1 MSTRNQASQ
10 AETPKRA
17 AAAPVRFNKRYFQ
30 GIIAERGKTQ
40 REVAAAM
47 ELDPSALSLIFSAQR
62 KLQLDEAAELA
73 RLLDL
78 PLTEVFKNAGIE
90 PPKTHAVA
98 LRGWIDAQGETHFF
112 SERGGGLVDCP
123 IELPEGAMAFQA
135 RTAMSK
141 LEHWDGWLFFVPP
154 PVVAGAG
161 SKEADA
167 VSGAMNRLT
176 IAKLMNGGAV
186 LGYLKK
192 GYTRGRY
199 SLYLG
204 DQVVQDAQLEWAV
217 PVKLAMAVE

>member
-1 MSTRNQASQ
+1 MATKSSAPQAVSS
-10 AETPKRA
+10 KG
-17 AAAPVRFNKRYFQ
+17 AAPVRFNKRYFQ
-30 GIIAERGKTQ
+30 GIIADRGKTQ

-47 ELDPSALSLIFSAQR
+47 KLDPSALSLVFSEQR

-78 PLTEVFKNAGIE
+78 PLAEVFKNAGIE
-90 PPKTHAVA
+90 PPKAHAVA
-98 LRGWIDAQGETHFF
+98 LRGWIDAQAEVHFF
-112 SERGGGLVDCP
+112 AERGGGLVDCP
-123 IELPEGAMAFQA
+123 VELPEGAMAFQA

-141 LEHWDGWLFFVPP
+141 LEHLDGWLFFAPP
-154 PVVAGAG
+154 PVTG
-161 SKEADA
+161 SKGADA
-167 VSGAMNRLT
+167 VSGAMNRLS
-176 IAKLMNGGAV
+176 IAKLVGGVTA

>member
-1 MSTRNQASQ
+1 MPIRSQ
-10 AETPKRA
+10 VRQ
-17 AAAPVRFNKRYFQ
+17 AAPAKREAQFNKRYFQ
-30 GIIAERGKTQ
+30 TVIAERGKTQ

-47 ELDPSALSLIFSAQR
+47 DLDPSALSLIFSEQR

-98 LRGWIDAQGETHFF
+98 LRGWIDAQAEVHFF
-112 SERGGGLVDCP
+112 SERGGGTVDCP
-123 IELPEGAMAFQA
+123 VDMPEGAMAFQA

-154 PVVAGAG
+154 PVTGTRDVDVVA
-161 SKEADA
+161 S
-167 VSGAMNRLT
+167 AMNRLS
-176 IAKLMNGGAV
+176 IARLVGGVTA

-204 DQVVQDAQLEWAV
+204 DQVIQDAQIEWAV
-217 PVKLAMAVE
+217 PVKLTMTVE